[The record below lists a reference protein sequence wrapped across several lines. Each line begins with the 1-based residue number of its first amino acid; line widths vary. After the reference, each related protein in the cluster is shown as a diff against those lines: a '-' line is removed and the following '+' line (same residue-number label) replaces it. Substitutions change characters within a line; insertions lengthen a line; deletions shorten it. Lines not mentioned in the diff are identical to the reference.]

1 MAKPFRL
8 GQLISTPGALE
19 EMEKAN
25 ASSLVLIDRHA
36 AGDWGELCEEDKA
49 ANDQAARGGG
59 RLLSAYTLACGAKV
73 WVITEAAD
81 AAGDRA
87 CATVL
92 LPDEY

>member
-36 AGDWGELCEEDKA
+36 AGDWGELCE
-49 ANDQAARGGG
+49 
-59 RLLSAYTLACGAKV
+59 
-73 WVITEAAD
+73 
-81 AAGDRA
+81 
-87 CATVL
+87 
-92 LPDEY
+92 